1 MGSIDH
7 TVDAV
12 VGPGLAGGPDR
23 HSVDRAL
30 DILSGGFRP
39 TGGRDAR
46 VPARG
51 LSTSGRDRHRQAEL
65 ARHQG
70 GLSTRAV
77 SGAEPLV
84 TDPAPSGCDFC
95 PWQPAASGHRLW
107 ICDVRCVNLGGVLVG
122 LTCLGTAGVLTYP
135 LWRTW
140 CLTWGATADEVDSS
154 LPGDDLLTGPDC
166 DHHPRDQIGVT
177 PADLALAC
185 PDGPRPGRR
194 LHLRLDREPGRT
206 RHAQCRRDHPRVPAP
221 RGRRRLETGAKG
233 PVLRVASCEPDTSLV
248 LRSDDGNWVW
258 AFVLARVG
266 TGLVSSAGTAS
277 ANRAHHGSARMI
289 TRYVMEPGS
298 LVMERKMLLGIKE
311 RVERP
316 AVPPGTTMSVH
327 SEPTSRHAAP
337 SSGATAA
344 SS

>member
-1 MGSIDH
+1 M
-7 TVDAV
+7 
-12 VGPGLAGGPDR
+12 R
-23 HSVDRAL
+23 RA
-30 DILSGGFRP
+30 R
-39 TGGRDAR
+39 
-46 VPARG
+46 
-51 LSTSGRDRHRQAEL
+51 
-65 ARHQG
+65 
-70 GLSTRAV
+70 
-77 SGAEPLV
+77 
-84 TDPAPSGCDFC
+84 
-95 PWQPAASGHRLW
+95 
-107 ICDVRCVNLGGVLVG
+107 VNLGGVLVG

-154 LPGDDLLTGPDC
+154 LPGDDLLTGPAVITT
-166 DHHPRDQIGVT
+166 RAIQIGVT
-177 PADLALAC
+177 PARIWPWLVQM
-185 PDGPRPGRR
+185 GPGRAGAYTYDWIENLAGLDMHSADEIIPEYQHLEVGDGWR
-194 LHLRLDREPGRT
+194 L
-206 RHAQCRRDHPRVPAP
+206 
-221 RGRRRLETGAKG
+221 GAKG

-266 TGLVSSAGTAS
+266 TGARLVSRNRIRQPGAS
-277 ANRAHHGSARMI
+277 WLGRMI

-311 RVERP
+311 RAERP